1 MSLQL
6 IDRLALCIYKGTKN
20 SGLNECPLVEVGTV
34 PATFQPSTPL
44 LVNESEVWMLVHTQD
59 YVLYSYFVV
68 KSNIADGITLIS
80 LFVPADMKLSINESP
95 YDLLSKTLEILEKQ
109 DSSIDTIP
117 FEQLLAKCVLE
128 ERPKDIPLPIMV
140 GKKPASFRA
149 DSKAQTNAL
158 LRFSQYPQLA
168 HISHLEIGYQCETTV
183 NIPIKTKQKNISGK
197 ADKSEHSIEINLHSL
212 NDNNTIKKPNKKA
225 HWLKKRLYAF
235 IAIIFLL
242 SGGVVIKI
250 LLEEPKPTP
259 IDIQISEMTEDIKK
273 SQEISENVVESTPT
287 ENIIIEDITEKTKK
301 KQVTEHA
308 KKKKTTPLTIPSNSN
323 NTTWQTDIRKKAKS
337 CPINLRLGVHIT
349 SIAYTTTSVTCI
361 VTYEELSKYD
371 INKEDIEHLITD
383 RSNVINTYRKGLPK
397 GISINVIQKD
407 RAGRTL

>member
-140 GKKPASFRA
+140 GK
-149 DSKAQTNAL
+149 
-158 LRFSQYPQLA
+158 
-168 HISHLEIGYQCETTV
+168 
-183 NIPIKTKQKNISGK
+183 
-197 ADKSEHSIEINLHSL
+197 NLH
-212 NDNNTIKKPNKKA
+212 
-225 HWLKKRLYAF
+225 H
-235 IAIIFLL
+235 
-242 SGGVVIKI
+242 
-250 LLEEPKPTP
+250 
-259 IDIQISEMTEDIKK
+259 
-273 SQEISENVVESTPT
+273 
-287 ENIIIEDITEKTKK
+287 
-301 KQVTEHA
+301 
-308 KKKKTTPLTIPSNSN
+308 
-323 NTTWQTDIRKKAKS
+323 
-337 CPINLRLGVHIT
+337 
-349 SIAYTTTSVTCI
+349 SV
-361 VTYEELSKYD
+361 L
-371 INKEDIEHLITD
+371 
-383 RSNVINTYRKGLPK
+383 
-397 GISINVIQKD
+397 IQKHKPMHF
-407 RAGRTL
+407 